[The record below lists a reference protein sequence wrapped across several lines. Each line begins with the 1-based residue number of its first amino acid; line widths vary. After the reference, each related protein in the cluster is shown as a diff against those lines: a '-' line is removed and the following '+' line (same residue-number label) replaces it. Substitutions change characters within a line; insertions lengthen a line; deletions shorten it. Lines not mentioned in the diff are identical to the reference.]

1 MSEYIGLSA
10 FITLI
15 CITVALI
22 VTVLRWTVSFLTDPL
37 STASNTTIWVQ
48 EVKES
53 WRAFL
58 KWKR

>member
-1 MSEYIGLSA
+1 MTEYIGLSA

-22 VTVLRWTVSFLTDPL
+22 VTILRWLVSFLTDPL
-37 STASNTTIWVQ
+37 STSENTSIWIQ

-53 WRAFL
+53 WRVFL
-58 KWKR
+58 QWKS